1 MEAKKIIQAGY
12 SIILYKILNEIR
24 RDDDGDCDIDCCGTF
39 KYEYYDHFLITYT
52 PYDNLEAYDM
62 RGVFYITFY
71 EKYDINLI
79 KEAMLE
85 VHQFWKKDVQSIL
98 EKYDNNWVVKV
109 EDGILNLENTLGL
122 VDSEHFLMKPLN
134 DTTFMTLFYVP
145 NYFDYYRIAKIAPH
159 HLVNN
164 FIINEKA
171 FYNRIHNYSY
181 NKQDESNEMER
192 LVESGHKNDYVCDYS
207 FTIIKKVRNKKNG
220 ESHHFNLLPY
230 INEKMDPIIMIKAYA
245 HMVYKIVN
253 RDFNNLLNDDY
264 SITFIKNMENDYF
277 VIMEFSKS
285 TSFEMITKSISYV
298 NNIIEEELEEN
309 MDIEDLVNNEND
321 IAFMKPIHNK
331 MVFSHIHYKNI
342 KIKPVFPNEIL
353 TNIYKNETFILDKEM
368 YNSGFDFHNFC
379 YYRDEYKNYSTIIKD
394 HKNIVFYNA

>member
-24 RDDDGDCDIDCCGTF
+24 RDDDGDCDIYHCATF
-39 KYEYYDHFLITYT
+39 KYEYYDHFLITYN

-71 EKYDINLI
+71 QKYDINII

-98 EKYDNNWVVKV
+98 KKCNNKWVVKV

-122 VDSEHFLMKPLN
+122 VDSENFLMKPLN

-145 NYFDYYRIAKIAPH
+145 NYFDYYRIAQIAPR
-159 HLVNN
+159 HLIEN
-164 FIINEKA
+164 FIIYEKE
-171 FYNRIHNYSY
+171 FYNRIIKYCY
-181 NKQDESNEMER
+181 EEYQYER
-192 LVESGHKNDYVCDYS
+192 LIKSGYKNDYVCDYT
-207 FTIIKKVRNKKNG
+207 FTTIKKVRNKKNSINT

-230 INEKMDPIIMIKAYA
+230 INEKMEAIIMVKAYA
-245 HMVYKIVN
+245 QMVYKIIN
-253 RDFNNLLNDDY
+253 REFNNVFNNNY
-264 SITFIKNMENDYF
+264 SIKFIKNMQNDYF
-277 VIMEFSKS
+277 VIMEFAKS

-298 NNIIEEELEEN
+298 NDIIQEKMGKNVNI
-309 MDIEDLVNNEND
+309 DDLVNNEND
-321 IAFMKPIHNK
+321 FVFMKPIYNK
-331 MVFSHIHYKNI
+331 MLFSHIHYKNI
-342 KIKPVFPNEIL
+342 KAKPDFPNEIL
-353 TNIYKNETFILDKEM
+353 THIYENEMFILDKEI

-394 HKNIVFYNA
+394 HKNIVFYND